1 MWDRTPVLVE
11 MAVDEARPV
20 SAVVV
25 AAVAALENCRPE
37 ELPPLNDVVDTD
49 ALSAIFAQGT
59 DDACVVFPYCDYVVQ
74 VRADDVVS
82 VHEPE

>member
-11 MAVDEARPV
+11 MDVDEARPV

-25 AAVAALENCRPE
+25 AAVAALDNRPPE
-37 ELPPLNDVVDTD
+37 ELPPLHDVVDTD
-49 ALSAIFAQGT
+49 ALSVLFEDGA
-59 DDACVVFPYCDYVVQ
+59 DDGCVVFPYCDYVVQ
-74 VRADDVVS
+74 VHADDVVS